1 MQNIFFKDIPSTF
14 CNNFRNKRTKDEQ
27 AWLVKYIRFSLS
39 DGKTWLPSRM
49 DGWSNERINEVPIS
63 RATLAFVSRDFQ
75 AFRFSFNFE
84 TRRGNG
90 NVVFCIEGSGKWIGW
105 FTCKVNS
112 YYVKLIHSLFN
123 TERLFESSPLRKE
136 WYLLVF
142 LCHTNTTPNTAALTN
157 HTVIIHLSIH
167 PIIISLHRYGCD
179 QQHRHYTLPRS
190 TTTQPSPS
198 APTPLWASGRKTRE
212 ARFHTLNTLQFS
224 PFT

>member
-1 MQNIFFKDIPSTF
+1 MEKHGSLPEWTDDLTSELMKCQSVEQLWPLSPATFRPSGFLLT
-14 CNNFRNKRTKDEQ
+14 
-27 AWLVKYIRFSLS
+27 
-39 DGKTWLPSRM
+39 
-49 DGWSNERINEVPIS
+49 
-63 RATLAFVSRDFQ
+63 
-75 AFRFSFNFE
+75 FE

-90 NVVFCIEGSGKWIGW
+90 NVVSCIEGSGTWIGW

-123 TERLFESSPLRKE
+123 SERLFESSPLRKM

-142 LCHTNTTPNTAALTN
+142 LCHTNTTSNTAALTN
-157 HTVIIHLSIH
+157 HTVMIHLSIH

-179 QQHRHYTLPRS
+179 HQHYTLPWS

-198 APTPLWASGRKTRE
+198 APTPLWTSGRKTRE
-212 ARFHTLNTLQFS
+212 VRFYTLNTLQFS